1 MKKCVEVKL
10 NEIETLKNFVNEITK
25 FDFPINARSLNR
37 NADYDAKSIMA
48 LLALDLSNPIEIVA
62 FIPNHKE
69 ASDFE
74 NVVSK
79 YMVTK

>member
-37 NADYDAKSIMA
+37 SAEYDAKSIMA
-48 LLALDLSNPIEIVA
+48 LLTLDLSQPIEIIA
-62 FIPNHKE
+62 NIPEYLNI
-69 ASDFE
+69 SDFE
-74 NVVSK
+74 NVVNK
-79 YMVTK
+79 YKVN